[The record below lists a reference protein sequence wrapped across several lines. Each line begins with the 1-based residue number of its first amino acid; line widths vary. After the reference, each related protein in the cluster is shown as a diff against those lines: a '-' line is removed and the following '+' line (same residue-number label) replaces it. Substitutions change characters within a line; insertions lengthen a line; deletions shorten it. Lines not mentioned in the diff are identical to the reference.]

1 MQVEC
6 YWKKQKEDD
15 VKPSLVN
22 INLDIKPGSLNA
34 IIGPIGSGKSTLFMA
49 LLREIPFLDGKL
61 EFKGKIAYVE

>member
-1 MQVEC
+1 
-6 YWKKQKEDD
+6 

-49 LLREIPFLDGKL
+49 LLREIPFVTGKL
-61 EFKGKIAYVE
+61 DF

>member
-1 MQVEC
+1 M
-6 YWKKQKEDD
+6 
-15 VKPSLVN
+15 KPSLVN
-22 INLDIKPGSLNA
+22 IHLDIKPGSLNA